1 MIITHSL
8 TAGDSTILLRRRVIG
23 VGAGDDGVDFVNGGT
38 SENRR
43 VGLGEGVDKN
53 NVWTFNLF
61 IILTWSREKRN
72 RIIIGL
78 LVKNKVNI

>member
-1 MIITHSL
+1 LIITHSL

-53 NVWTFNLF
+53 NV
-61 IILTWSREKRN
+61 
-72 RIIIGL
+72 
-78 LVKNKVNI
+78 